1 MSACCAL
8 HAVARSLGCSIRLQ
22 GDRTAPEAAAD
33 SESQAAACCD
43 AVSVPAKETPGKLR
57 EAEREDCNR

>member
-1 MSACCAL
+1 
-8 HAVARSLGCSIRLQ
+8 LGCSIRLQ